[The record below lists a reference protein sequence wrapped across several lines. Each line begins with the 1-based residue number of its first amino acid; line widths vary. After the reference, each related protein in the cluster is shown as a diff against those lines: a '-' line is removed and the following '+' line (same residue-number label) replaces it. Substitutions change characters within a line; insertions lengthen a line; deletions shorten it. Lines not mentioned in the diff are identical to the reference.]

1 VAYRPEVAGLVSTQ
15 GDALGKRASRCPAA
29 PGGTRRPVPRRV
41 EVTRGHLGER
51 VRASAGTM
59 ISAATR
65 WLIDRTTMVAVVAS
79 LARGSQ
85 KETIVPTT
93 ASATNHLRGRGA
105 HRWQAAAA
113 MVPTAPPSN
122 RVASTNECTG
132 MGLKWSLN
140 TSVNSRGTPARRATT
155 YRTVLAAAAINA
167 ATRPTCHSGRLVHA
181 GLLCV
186 GPRLGAVVSRL
197 GARGG
202 LLGASWWRHVPACQD
217 RVDGCGWRACIRV
230 SDHEPTKS

>member
-1 VAYRPEVAGLVSTQ
+1 AR
-15 GDALGKRASRCPAA
+15 RAVRL
-29 PGGTRRPVPRRV
+29 RRPARDDLFK
-41 EVTRGHLGER
+41 EGGGHFEEM
-51 VRASAGTM
+51 VRANAGTM

-79 LARGSQ
+79 LARGRQ

-93 ASATNHLRGRGA
+93 ARAMNQGRGRGA

-122 RVASTNECTG
+122 RVASTNDCTG
-132 MGLKWSLN
+132 MRPKWSLN

-167 ATRPTCHSGRLVHA
+167 ATRPTCHRGR
-181 GLLCV
+181 V
-186 GPRLGAVVSRL
+186 GAVFWRLGAGV
-197 GARGG
+197 G
-202 LLGASWWRHVPACQD
+202 LFGASGGRHVPACQD

-230 SDHEPTKS
+230 PDHEPTR